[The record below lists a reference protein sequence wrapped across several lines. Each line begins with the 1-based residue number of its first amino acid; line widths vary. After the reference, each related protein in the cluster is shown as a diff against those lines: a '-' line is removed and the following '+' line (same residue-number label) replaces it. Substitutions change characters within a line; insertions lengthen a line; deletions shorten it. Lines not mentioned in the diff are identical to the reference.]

1 MLDWLGLDRTKALRE
16 TISAYEDEIEVERSR
31 AESLRERLART
42 RDAGIKLET
51 QGLDLQ
57 THPAGLVIQEL
68 QHKIE
73 TTDKQIEKME
83 QLVVHFRGELVEG
96 EKEPSAPIIT
106 LDNPLADDRRRG
118 LGVGYR

>member
-68 QHKIE
+68 QHRIG

-83 QLVVHFRGELVEG
+83 QLVVHFRGELVELEG
-96 EKEPSAPIIT
+96 RKSQA
-106 LDNPLADDRRRG
+106 LRS
-118 LGVGYR
+118 